1 MPTLSHIR
9 ISRIPAAER
18 LQKLTDRQTI
28 VLPGDL
34 RENRIHHQVARRAVD
49 LGLLTKP
56 GRGLYLTSTG
66 PLDFEQRLLIACR
79 RVPRGVVCLESA
91 LRFHGI
97 LDSNSDAIWM
107 AIDRKARKP
116 VVKGFRLRFVRFS
129 GDALTQGVV
138 NMRIDGIPV
147 RVYSV
152 AKTVADCFKYR
163 NKIGLETATS
173 GFRES
178 FRQRK
183 CSWERV
189 QHFAKI
195 CRVSRIL
202 NARLYQELNSC
213 L

>member
-1 MPTLSHIR
+1 M
-9 ISRIPAAER
+9 
-18 LQKLTDRQTI
+18 
-28 VLPGDL
+28 
-34 RENRIHHQVARRAVD
+34 D
-49 LGLLTKP
+49 LGRLTKP

-91 LRFHGI
+91 LRFHGV

-116 VVKGFRLRFVRFS
+116 MVKGLCLHFVRFS

-138 NMRIDGIPV
+138 NTRINGIPV

-163 NKIGLETATS
+163 NKIGLEIATR
-173 GFRES
+173 GFREGFCQS
-178 FRQRK
+178 K

-189 QHFAKI
+189 QHFARI

-202 NARLYQELNSC
+202 NLSLYKQLNSC